1 MVEHEDDD
9 AGVCPI
15 GGRQKGWSLVTG
27 FGYNFAV
34 DILSRM
40 IQPGTGL
47 DCIVKSVTETK
58 RTLPNIANMKIVSM
72 CYVRMYVHC
81 SGKYTMKLLVPTRYN
96 IFQLNYNNNN
106 L

>member
-58 RTLPNIANMKIVSM
+58 RTLPSIANMKIVSM
-72 CYVRMYVHC
+72 YVRTLFRKILY
-81 SGKYTMKLLVPTRYN
+81 GKYTMKLLLPRRYN
-96 IFQLNYNNNN
+96 IFQLNYYM
-106 L
+106 